1 MLLPHV
7 VDTVRA
13 QLQGTLGVYTVG
25 FVHELCELLGL
36 REAEFVAAICAARDD
51 SAIAEWI
58 AARCNTS
65 TFGTIN
71 QRLLDVGIIER
82 VERGA

>member
-1 MLLPHV
+1 
-7 VDTVRA
+7 
-13 QLQGTLGVYTVG
+13 VYSVG
-25 FVHELCELLGL
+25 FVPELCELLGL
-36 REAEFVAAICAARDD
+36 REGELLAAIGAARDD

-58 AARCNTS
+58 VARCNTS
-65 TFGTIN
+65 TFGAIN